1 MRFYRYLIYRLYS
14 SQLKIKDPNASLRV
28 ILILVIVHLCPLVA
42 IDTILS
48 KVSKDVGKTLDLGDG
63 AVAVF
68 MATIISLAY
77 LTIYNKKRWNKY
89 LEEFNNESQ
98 SERKRGTILIRI
110 YIWSC
115 LLSLFLT
122 FLGIAVFG

>member
-28 ILILVIVHLCPLVA
+28 ILILVIVHLCPLLA
-42 IDTILS
+42 IVTILGR
-48 KVSKDVGKTLDLGDG
+48 VSKDVKKLFEFSDG
-63 AVAVF
+63 AMAVF
-68 MATIISLAY
+68 MATAIALAY
-77 LTIYNKKRWNKY
+77 ITIYNKKRWKKY

-115 LLSLFLT
+115 LLSLFVT
-122 FLGIAVFG
+122 FLGLAVFG